1 MAILWTDAL
10 AVGIEE
16 IDRQHKGLFEQVD
29 RLLVAAQKGA
39 GQEELGNLLDF
50 LGRYVVEHFGTEER
64 YMEQYGY
71 PDAPEHRRQHAG
83 FVQYY
88 QDVRAR
94 IDRDGASLSTLL
106 QVQKYVVDWL
116 NNHIRKSDKAL
127 GAYLKTKM

>member
-16 IDRQHKGLFEQVD
+16 IDRQHRGLFEQVD
-29 RLLVAAQKGA
+29 RLLVAARQGA

-64 YMEQYGY
+64 YMDQYGY
-71 PDAPEHRRQHAG
+71 PEAQEHKRQHAD

-88 QDVRAR
+88 RDVRAR
-94 IDRDGASLSTLL
+94 IDREGASLTILL

-127 GAYLKTKM
+127 GAYLKSKM

>member
-1 MAILWTDAL
+1 MAILWTEAL
-10 AVGIEE
+10 AVGVEE

-64 YMEQYGY
+64 FMAQYDY
-71 PDAPEHRRQHAG
+71 PESMTHKRQHAD
-83 FVQYY
+83 FVEYY
-88 QDVRAR
+88 KDVRAR
-94 IDRDGASLSTLL
+94 IDKEGASLSTLL

-127 GAYLKTKM
+127 GAYLKTKV

>member
-29 RLLVAAQKGA
+29 RLLVAAQRGA

-64 YMEQYGY
+64 YMAQYGY
-71 PDAPEHRRQHAG
+71 PESPAHKQQHAD

-88 QDVRAR
+88 KDVRAR
-94 IDRDGASLSTLL
+94 IDREGASLTTLL